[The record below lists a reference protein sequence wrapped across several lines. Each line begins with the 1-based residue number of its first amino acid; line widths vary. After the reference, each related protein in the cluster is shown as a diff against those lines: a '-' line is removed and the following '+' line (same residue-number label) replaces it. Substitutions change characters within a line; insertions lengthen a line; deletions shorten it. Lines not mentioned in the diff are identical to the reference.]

1 MSRPVLLCD
10 IGNVLVHFDFRRAA
24 ERFAERSPLT
34 EEEVLRAL
42 NPIKDP
48 LESGQLQGEAFVKE
62 GMRLIEFS
70 GSAEEFRHIW
80 CDIFAANALMEPTLE
95 SVKGLVPMHLL
106 SNTSDLHKEFLL
118 AEFPVFRH
126 FSDGVY
132 SYSAGCMKPGEKIFR
147 LTIEQLSL
155 DPAQTFYIDDLLPNI
170 QTARQLGFRTFH
182 YSDTRHADL
191 DAELQEWLAEL
202 PSAT

>member
-1 MSRPVLLCD
+1 MARPALLCD

-24 ERFAERSPLT
+24 ARFAELSPLS
-34 EEEVLRAL
+34 EDEVLRAL

-48 LESGQLQGEAFVKE
+48 LESGRLQGDAFVDE

-70 GSAEEFRHIW
+70 GSADEFRHIW

-95 SVKGLVPMHLL
+95 AARGRVPMHLL

-126 FSDGVY
+126 FSGGVY

-147 LTIEQLSL
+147 LAVEQLSL
-155 DPAQTFYIDDLLPNI
+155 DPAHTFYIDDLLPNI
-170 QTARQLGFRTFH
+170 ETARQLGFRAFH
-182 YSDTRHADL
+182 YSDARHADL
-191 DAELQEWLAEL
+191 DARLREWLDEEA
-202 PSAT
+202 PPG